1 MIEKTE
7 HFVLE
12 DRRGIAEW
20 ACLVAMVLFPPLIW
34 AFYDIFGMPKYWR
47 NRVRLRRLLRADKV
61 KARRIEEGLFELYSL
76 DIEGQEYTAFVW
88 EGNISLDGRKD
99 GRLAIR
105 AAFKAADNEEGRSF
119 FGLFAGSWAARRMS
133 SEAVA
138 AIRLLA
144 DPCLNRERK
153 LNRLGI

>member
-1 MIEKTE
+1 MIEQQ
-7 HFVLE
+7 HFVL
-12 DRRGIAEW
+12 DDKRGFVEW
-20 ACLVAMVLFPPLIW
+20 AALVAMILFPPLIC
-34 AFYDIFGMPKYWR
+34 AFYDIFSMPKYWR
-47 NRVRLRRLLRADKV
+47 NRVRLHRLLRADKV

-88 EGNISLDGRKD
+88 EGKISLDGRRD
-99 GRLAIR
+99 GRL
-105 AAFKAADNEEGRSF
+105 EEGRSF
-119 FGLFAGSWAARRMS
+119 FGLFAGSMVAKWMS
-133 SEAVA
+133 REAVG

>member
-1 MIEKTE
+1 MIEQQ
-7 HFVLE
+7 HFVL
-12 DRRGIAEW
+12 DDKRGFVEW
-20 ACLVAMVLFPPLIW
+20 AALVAMILFPPLIW
-34 AFYDIFGMPKYWR
+34 AFYDIFSMPKYWR
-47 NRVRLRRLLRADKV
+47 NRVRLHRLLRADKV

-88 EGNISLDGRKD
+88 EGKISLDGRKN
-99 GRLAIR
+99 GRL
-105 AAFKAADNEEGRSF
+105 EEGRSF
-119 FGLFAGSWAARRMS
+119 FGLFAGSMVAKWMS

-153 LNRLGI
+153 LKRLGI